1 MPFLEKLFGSQNERN
16 LKKIYPLIDIINS
29 FETKIKK
36 MTDSELTNKKVEFKN
51 RLKNGETLDDMLPE
65 AFACVREAAWRTLG
79 QRHFD
84 VQMIGAIALHKGMI
98 AEMKTGEGKTLAATA
113 SVYLNALSGDGVH
126 VVTVND
132 YLAKRDSEWMGPIY
146 KLLGMSVGVILESL
160 DNDERKTAYG
170 ADITYGTNNQF
181 GFDYLRDNMVFNMEH
196 KVQRGFNYCIVDEID
211 SILIDEART
220 PLIIS
225 GSAENDTKKII
236 NVRKLV
242 PYFKEVEKNPDGR
255 YPDEAD
261 PFNPQKPVG
270 DFKLD
275 EKSKSVSFTDDGM
288 SKAEDLMQK
297 KNIIHGSLFNQE
309 NFEYIHYLTQALKA
323 EYLFRNEVDYIVKNN
338 EVMIVDEHTGR
349 ILEGRRYSD
358 GLHQA
363 IEGKEN
369 ITIQRRSKTFA
380 SITFQNFFRMYKK
393 LSGMTGTADT
403 EAAEFNDI
411 YKLSV
416 LVIPTNVDVVRRDN
430 SDRVYLSFKEKSN
443 AVVNEIKEIHK
454 TGQPILIGTIS
465 VEKSEFFSNLLRK
478 INIRHNVLNAK
489 NHFREAEIIAEAGRV
504 GAVTI
509 ATNMAGRGTD
519 IKLGGER
526 QYDEKFEELIQKAEF
541 SENDKKVYLELKK
554 LLDNMQPEEA
564 EKLLNELSAEAKKG
578 AVELIESAYSWKDEH
593 QDVIKLGGLFVLGSE
608 RHESRRID
616 NQLRGRSGRQGDPGG
631 TRFYVS
637 LEDDLMRLFGGDRIQ
652 KMLTGFGVKE
662 DELIEHPWITNAIEK
677 AQKRVEARNF
687 EIRKRLLEFDDV
699 LNLQRKSI
707 YENRDEILLD
717 KKIVERVKNNA
728 GDIFED
734 LYDDYLH
741 SLKSSNEIAFGIL
754 IKQFKEIF
762 FMDINTPQIRN
773 IKNPSDLFDLL
784 KKTLMDDLD
793 NKNKV
798 IMNLNELLKNLYLSL
813 IDRYWQD
820 HLENME
826 QLRDSVYLRT
836 YSQKNPLVE
845 YKIEG
850 ANMFENLIDKIR
862 SDVINQIFKIKIET
876 INIAEKE
883 ESLAYNHSG
892 YSSFEHRAA
901 AHSASSGNVNSQ
913 NQNASQSSHTNVMVK
928 SDKVGRND
936 PCPCGSGKKYKK
948 CCGA

>member
-1 MPFLEKLFGSQNERN
+1 MPFLEKIFGSQNERN
-16 LKKIYPLIDIINS
+16 LKKIYPLIDTINS
-29 FETKIKK
+29 FEQKIKN
-36 MTDSELTNKKVEFKN
+36 MTDSQLKDKKDEFKN
-51 RLKNGETLDDMLPE
+51 RLKNGKTLDDILPE

-84 VQMIGAIALHKGMI
+84 VQMIGAIALHRGMI

-113 SVYLNALSGDGVH
+113 SVYLNALMGEGVH

-132 YLAKRDSEWMGPIY
+132 YLAKRDAEWMGPIY
-146 KLLGMSVGVILESL
+146 KLLGMSVGVILECL
-160 DNDERKTAYG
+160 DNEQRKTAYG

-181 GFDYLRDNMVFNMEH
+181 GFDYLRDNMVFDINH
-196 KVQRGFNYCIVDEID
+196 KVQRGFHYCIVDEID

-225 GSAENDTKKII
+225 GSAENDTKKIL
-236 NVRKLV
+236 NVKKIV

-288 SKAEDLMQK
+288 TKAEDLMQK
-297 KNIIHGSLFNQE
+297 RNFIHGSLFNQE
-309 NFEYIHYLTQALKA
+309 NFEYMHYLTQAMKA

-363 IEGKEN
+363 IEAKEN
-369 ITIQRRSKTFA
+369 ITVQRRSKTYA

-403 EAAEFNDI
+403 EAAEFKNI
-411 YKLSV
+411 YNLDV
-416 LVIPTNVDVVRRDN
+416 LVIPTNVPVTRRDN
-430 SDRVYLSFKEKSN
+430 SDRVYISFNEKAK
-443 AVVNEIKEIHK
+443 AVVNEIKEVHIK
-454 TGQPILIGTIS
+454 GQPILIGTIS
-465 VEKSEFFSNLLRK
+465 VEKSEYFSNLLRK
-478 INIRHNVLNAK
+478 NNIRHNVLNAK
-489 NHFREAEIIAEAGRV
+489 NHLREAEIIAEAGRV

-526 QYDEKFEELIQKAEF
+526 QYDELFEELIQNADF
-541 SENDKKVYLELKK
+541 SENDKGIYLELKK
-554 LLDNMQPEEA
+554 LLDKMQFEEA
-564 EKLLNELSAEAKKG
+564 EKLLSNLSPEAKKG
-578 AVELIESAYSWKDEH
+578 AIQLIESANNWKDEH
-593 QDVIKLGGLFVLGSE
+593 ESVIELGGLFVLGSE

-637 LEDDLMRLFGGDRIQ
+637 LEDDLMRLFGGERIQ
-652 KMLTGFGVKE
+652 RMLTGFGVKE

-677 AQKRVEARNF
+677 AQKRVETRNF

-707 YENRDEILLD
+707 YENRDGILLD
-717 KKIVERVKNNA
+717 EKIIDRVKNTA
-728 GDIFED
+728 GEIFDDI
-734 LYDDYLH
+734 YDEYMG
-741 SLKSSNEIAFGIL
+741 SLKGSNEIAFGML
-754 IKQFKEIF
+754 VKEFKDVF
-762 FMDINTPQIRN
+762 FIDINTQQIRN
-773 IKNPSDLFDLL
+773 IKNPSDLYDLL
-784 KKTLMDDLD
+784 KKTLMDDLE

-798 IMNLNELLKNLYLSL
+798 IMNLNELLRNLYLSL

-876 INIAEKE
+876 ISVAERE
-883 ESLAYNHSG
+883 EALAYNHSG
-892 YSSFEHRAA
+892 YSSFEGRQVQSAA
-901 AHSASSGNVNSQ
+901 AQNFNRQ
-913 NQNASQSSHTNVMVK
+913 NQNISQGGQTTVMVK
-928 SDKVGRND
+928 SEKIGRND